1 MNDRVVVRDV
11 IVKDDE
17 VRRAV
22 VAMRAIDLNIMV
34 EKYVCDRVVLYY
46 CIVGE

>member
-11 IVKDDE
+11 LVKDDE

-34 EKYVCDRVVLYY
+34 EKKYVCDR
-46 CIVGE
+46 E

>member
-1 MNDRVVVRDV
+1 MNDRVMVRDV

-34 EKYVCDRVVLYY
+34 EKLLLCDRVVL
-46 CIVGE
+46 

>member
-1 MNDRVVVRDV
+1 MNDRVVVRDDV
-11 IVKDDE
+11 LVKAE

-34 EKYVCDRVVLYY
+34 E
-46 CIVGE
+46 